1 MKRASARVSLHP
13 DRATRH
19 EHDTRN
25 NNSNHSRRQT
35 VTRGRWSDGRPE
47 GNSFVSSR
55 RILIQHYFGR
65 SLHRHRCLF
74 VVVVVVVVVER
85 EIHKRRNRRRERLK
99 RSRNSNRIG
108 GSGNNCH
115 RSLESTT
122 SYEYMLNARRD
133 KTKTMIRFSDYH
145 TYFFN
150 KCYIFLCLSFLRKNS
165 ALLVFYSIITN
176 LLLQIRYVVEN
187 MTDNFAVL
195 YSFGAK
201 AKETFSVNYCT
212 PMSLHAT
219 TS

>member
-74 VVVVVVVVVER
+74 VVVVVER

-115 RSLESTT
+115 RSLEST
-122 SYEYMLNARRD
+122 SYEATNTSNHVERKKKQE
-133 KTKTMIRFSDYH
+133 KTIRFLLFKTALYKYYDVA
-145 TYFFN
+145 
-150 KCYIFLCLSFLRKNS
+150 SFLFFWLHKSSTQQINLENPTVGNIS
-165 ALLVFYSIITN
+165 A
-176 LLLQIRYVVEN
+176 
-187 MTDNFAVL
+187 
-195 YSFGAK
+195 AK
-201 AKETFSVNYCT
+201 WDCI
-212 PMSLHAT
+212 LHA
-219 TS
+219 